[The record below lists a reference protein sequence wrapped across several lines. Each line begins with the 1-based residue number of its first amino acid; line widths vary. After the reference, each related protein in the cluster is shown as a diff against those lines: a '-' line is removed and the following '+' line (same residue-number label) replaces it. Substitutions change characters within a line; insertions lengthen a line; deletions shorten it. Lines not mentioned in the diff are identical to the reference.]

1 MNPVGNDTKRKA
13 KGAGSKPVPDA
24 SVDPCAQH
32 TSKTRL
38 LDAALNVIRTQGYA
52 ATTVDDICAAAGV
65 TKGSFFHH
73 FKSKDELA
81 LSAAEHFSNMASGF
95 FATAPYR
102 KASDP
107 AQRVLGYI
115 DFRAEMLKFEIPE
128 YTCLLGT
135 MVQETYSSHPAIRE
149 ACDRYM
155 SEHTAEVA
163 KDIAAAKKLHAPNA
177 KWNPES
183 VAFYTQTVLQ
193 GSFIF
198 SKAKGN
204 SKVAVESLALLRSHL
219 ETLFNQTKA

>member
-1 MNPVGNDTKRKA
+1 MNA
-13 KGAGSKPVPDA
+13 QA
-24 SVDPCAQH
+24 SHA
-32 TSKTRL
+32 SKTRL
-38 LDAALNVIRTQGYA
+38 LDAALTVIRTKGYS
-52 ATTVDDICAAAGV
+52 ATTVDDICHAAGV

-73 FKSKDELA
+73 FKTKDELA
-81 LSAAEHFSNMASGF
+81 LAAAEHFSSMADGL
-95 FATAPYR
+95 FAAAPYHA
-102 KASDP
+102 ASDP
-107 AQRVLGYI
+107 AERVLGYI
-115 DFRAEMLKFEIPE
+115 DFRAAMLKHQIPE

-177 KWNPES
+177 KWNPEC